1 LNKGTVAL
9 AEQLGALK
17 ILLKLAR
24 YRIFAS
30 RRGCNGN
37 FQPAEN
43 RRRRARGSALD
54 SLPCGLNTFV
64 FCLDETVK
72 TAPVCSSASEMD
84 QYRLIVSIA
93 LPIAPA
99 LGFNAST
106 RDVKRLAA
114 MR

>member
-1 LNKGTVAL
+1 MESFSRLESDVAK
-9 AEQLGALK
+9 QWDVPS
-17 ILLKLAR
+17 I
-24 YRIFAS
+24 
-30 RRGCNGN
+30 
-37 FQPAEN
+37 
-43 RRRRARGSALD
+43 

-64 FCLDETVK
+64 FCVGVTLK
-72 TAPVCSSASEMD
+72 TAAVCSSASEMD

-99 LGFNAST
+99 LGFNTST